1 MRRTVFSIISG
12 VLLALVMTSLAAH
25 ADPVQVRAARHPDFG
40 RIVFVWDAP
49 VGHQLLVQDGGIVLR
64 FNRPIEASYQ
74 RTLGILK
81 QYIKSAVPEADG
93 RGVFFSLRGKF
104 DAYSYDSGRSVVVEI
119 ADIPGTA
126 TKQPAPSPKL
136 ESAAAAVT
144 QSTPKSSAQA
154 SPVPKDLPTIGIR
167 AGAHPD
173 YTRIVFDWPS
183 KVPYS
188 MVQKGGVVTLQFEQ
202 AAKLNLRR
210 LLANPPRLVG
220 KVVSKTVGNTTHVAF
235 AVPATSNVRHFLSG
249 SKVVLD
255 VREPSGSEEIVS
267 LPNDVLA
274 SVAPE
279 VPATATQQAEKP
291 KTAEVPK
298 SSAGKDKPKE
308 AATAAKTVETA
319 TPEASTSPA
328 APVKLQPTAQAAGSS
343 EHQATQTQAS
353 RAAPPDLGADVK
365 EAVVSVSQ
373 NTSEAGGMD
382 LRFDWDEPV
391 AAAVFRRVGKL
402 WIAFDAKRKV
412 NIDLIMGGKPVA
424 KKEGEESTPPPPN
437 LSKMVFGV
445 EQLAATG
452 GTVLRLS
459 AAQEVNPSL
468 RREGFSWI
476 LTFRKQPLEAKTPI
490 EINAQP
496 NSPVGA
502 RIFLPVPEPGIP
514 IGVTDPDVGDNMVI
528 VPLIPLSHGVV
539 REHIYPEVRL
549 PVTGQGVVVLSM
561 TDNLRVRPLRQ
572 GVELASAVPLSISS
586 VSAADAAGSKLGAIG
601 PISRILDLER
611 WNSATLED
619 FVGTKQRL
627 QTSLAK
633 ARGDE
638 AKKTARWNLANFFFA
653 NAYAAEALGILSLIA
668 TATPDVAKTPEFNLL
683 KGGSNFLMAR
693 YGQAAEDLADPGLDD
708 VDEGAFWRAAV
719 IAKSGQMVGAAHELR
734 RTGATP
740 QPYPKPLRFPLA
752 LLAAEAAVEIG
763 DIEQAQKFLDALS
776 SAEPSSSQKAEIGFI
791 AGKLAEVGGDEEGAI
806 TKWEEVLKVDNRSTY
821 VRASYARVDL
831 LMKMQEMEPA
841 EAIEI
846 LEHLRYLW
854 RGDDFEFLL
863 LRHLGR
869 LYLDENGFRKGL
881 QSLRQAATY
890 YRDHEEAP
898 QITQQMIDT
907 FNFLY
912 LKDGADR
919 IAPVT
924 AIALYEEFREL
935 TPAGRAGDEMIRKL
949 ADRLV
954 KVDLLEQAA
963 NLLDNQV
970 RFRLNGVEKALV
982 GANLA
987 LVRALAKEYDKVI
1000 EVLDATQTP
1009 GIPDDLVARRR
1020 HLRAHALMELKNG
1033 EDVLAVLDQDKSIDA
1048 DLIRAEMF
1056 WDDADWVNASQSLR
1070 RVIRGVGIK
1079 PGQELDDEQA
1089 IRVLNLATAYT
1100 LSSNERALVRIRQDY
1115 AVPMA
1120 KTRFNEAFRLVA
1132 APLSV
1137 GLINPNSVSQRIKMV
1152 TNFRSFLDKYKEQLE
1167 SSELSALT
1175 NVGRILEKA
1184 SAPPGEG

>member
-1 MRRTVFSIISG
+1 
-12 VLLALVMTSLAAH
+12 
-25 ADPVQVRAARHPDFG
+25 
-40 RIVFVWDAP
+40 
-49 VGHQLLVQDGGIVLR
+49 
-64 FNRPIEASYQ
+64 
-74 RTLGILK
+74 
-81 QYIKSAVPEADG
+81 
-93 RGVFFSLRGKF
+93 
-104 DAYSYDSGRSVVVEI
+104 
-119 ADIPGTA
+119 
-126 TKQPAPSPKL
+126 
-136 ESAAAAVT
+136 
-144 QSTPKSSAQA
+144 
-154 SPVPKDLPTIGIR
+154 
-167 AGAHPD
+167 
-173 YTRIVFDWPS
+173 
-183 KVPYS
+183 
-188 MVQKGGVVTLQFEQ
+188 VVTLQFGQ
-202 AAKLNLRR
+202 AVNLNLRR
-210 LLANPPRLVG
+210 LLADPPRLVG
-220 KVVSKTVGNTTHVAF
+220 KIVSKAVGNTTHVAL
-235 AVPATSNVRHFLSG
+235 AVPPTSKVLHFLSG

-255 VREPSGSEEIVS
+255 VREPSGSEEVAA
-267 LPNDVLA
+267 LPDNALDSGAPDVEA
-274 SVAPE
+274 KATDQPKEPAPAKE
-279 VPATATQQAEKP
+279 T
-291 KTAEVPK
+291 KTTE
-298 SSAGKDKPKE
+298 GREKPKE
-308 AATAAKTVETA
+308 ADTAAKV
-319 TPEASTSPA
+319 ASTDEEKVAKPGTAPPA
-328 APVKLQPTAQAAGSS
+328 APGAPVRLQPAEPQAPQPFVARS
-343 EHQATQTQAS
+343 
-353 RAAPPDLGADVK
+353 AAPDLGADVK
-365 EAVVSVSQ
+365 DAVVSVSE
-373 NTSEAGGMD
+373 NTSKEGGMD

-412 NIDLIMGGKPVA
+412 NIDTIMGGKPA
-424 KKEGEESTPPPPN
+424 AQKKGEEAVKPPPN

-459 AAQEVNPSL
+459 AAQEINPSL
-468 RREGFSWI
+468 RRDGFSWI
-476 LTFRKQPLEAKTPI
+476 LTFRKQPLVAKTPI

-496 NSPVGA
+496 DSPVGA
-502 RIFLPVPEPGIP
+502 RIFLPVPEPGVP
-514 IGVTDPDVGDNMVI
+514 IGVTDPDIGDNMVI
-528 VPLIPLSHGVV
+528 VPLIPLSHGIA

-549 PVTGQGVVVLSM
+549 PTTGQGVLVLSM
-561 TDNLRVRPLRQ
+561 TDNLRIRPLRQ

-586 VSAADAAGSKLGAIG
+586 VSAEDAAGSKLGAIG
-601 PISRILDLER
+601 PVSRLLDLER
-611 WNSATLED
+611 WSAATPKD
-619 FVGTKQRL
+619 FADMKRRL
-627 QTSLAK
+627 QLALAK
-633 ARGDE
+633 ARGEE
-638 AKKTARWNLANFFFA
+638 AQTAARWNLANFFFA
-653 NAYAAEALGILSLIA
+653 NAYAAETLGVLSLMA
-668 TATPDVAKTPEFNLL
+668 RETPDETKKPEYHLL

-693 YGQAAEDLADPGLDD
+693 YGEAAEDLANPGLDT

-752 LLAAEAAVEIG
+752 LLAADAAVAIG
-763 DIEQAQKFLDALS
+763 DIEQAQKFLEALS
-776 SAEPSSSQKAEIGFI
+776 SAEPTKREKAEIGLI
-791 AGKLAEVGGDEEGAI
+791 EGKLAEIGGDEEGAI
-806 TKWEEVLKVDNRSTY
+806 TKWEEVLAADDRATY
-821 VRASYARVDL
+821 VKASYARVDL
-831 LMKMQEMEPA
+831 LLKMQEMEPA

-846 LEHLRYLW
+846 LEKLRYLW

-912 LKDGADR
+912 LKNGADR

-982 GANLA
+982 GTNLA
-987 LVRALAKEYDKVI
+987 LVRALGKEYDKVI

-1009 GIPDDLVARRR
+1009 GIPDDLETRRR
-1020 HLRAHALMELKNG
+1020 HLRAHALMELKKT
-1033 EDVLAVLDQDKSIDA
+1033 EEVLTVLKQDKSIDA
-1048 DLIRAEMF
+1048 DLIRAELF
-1056 WDDADWVNASQSLR
+1056 WDESDWVNASQSLR

-1100 LSSNERALVRIRQDY
+1100 LSGNERALIRTRQDF
-1115 AVPMA
+1115 AVSMA

-1152 TNFRSFLDKYKEQLE
+1152 TNFRSFLDKYKDQLE
-1167 SSELSALT
+1167 ENELSAIT
-1175 NVGRILEKA
+1175 NVGRILEKS